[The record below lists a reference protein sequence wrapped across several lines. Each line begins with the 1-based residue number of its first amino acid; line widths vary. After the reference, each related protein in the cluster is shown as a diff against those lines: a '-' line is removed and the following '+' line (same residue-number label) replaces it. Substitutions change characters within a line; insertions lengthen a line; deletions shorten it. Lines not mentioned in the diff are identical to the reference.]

1 MIQEASGHRVPIR
14 LLKQGDYFDWERNDP
29 KKNSLVVVARG
40 QEHRTALQYCNCND
54 VPSSRMGSA
63 THL

>member
-40 QEHRTALQYCNCND
+40 QEHRAVL
-54 VPSSRMGSA
+54 
-63 THL
+63 